1 MCFDKTPKHLIICIG
16 TKVNNDTVTISIL
29 LSKLNLINL
38 ISFSLCWIWKKIMAL
53 LWCYIL
59 KLLNDLLRTFY
70 FVEECLLQRK
80 FNLFEFLQV
89 YLSLPNS
96 KSLCEGHCLIVPM
109 QHAVSGTVVDEDVW
123 NEIQVSMS
131 TLSMS
136 TLSQMSCETHQCVI
150 IVKGILHWNY
160 LLNIP

>member
-1 MCFDKTPKHLIICIG
+1 
-16 TKVNNDTVTISIL
+16 
-29 LSKLNLINL
+29 
-38 ISFSLCWIWKKIMAL
+38 MAL

-80 FNLFEFLQV
+80 FNLCEFLQV

-136 TLSQMSCETHQCVI
+136 TLSQTSCETHQCVI
-150 IVKGILHWNY
+150 IVKGILH
-160 LLNIP
+160 